1 MPPLPGETLLLTLFA
16 DVHYYFNPPSS
27 RPVHDR
33 FDRGSYVYLYHNTT
47 QRKARIEVANAA
59 GTPDQDAFNG
69 YLDTVLVKN
78 KYQQSNLFSITADA
92 SPSSPTSR
100 QPDQSLWRLP
110 AYDLKNEQRYLYRLH
125 SLDLYFWAA
134 NDANRFLDYVKR
146 LLPQYQLEITEPP
159 SAIEHR
165 DSMSPVVEKLEQAAI
180 YSPLHNRAPSAL
192 SSQTALSTSPLQP
205 RATVAPYNPAAPA
218 APEPI
223 AHREKTPPPE
233 DAATGTGL
241 TAVSMQ
247 GQAPQFATASPL
259 AHHPSYQPTSQQH
272 SFPGPPPT
280 SSLSASSTPYQTSGY
295 ETSFSPPPTAPLSP
309 SPGQTSFHGH
319 THQPQTQYAG
329 YPHQRASSYSA
340 VQTPG
345 MPPTPSAPP
354 PYGQVTP
361 LQSPTMPQHPS
372 LQSPGLPPPPAFPS
386 GGYSNYTHCQPS
398 QHPQAQS
405 EPYQVHSQ
413 VYKPTEVEAA
423 HGHGHGHGHGHSHRP
438 AQPFK
443 AGLFEDRVGK
453 LEKGVGR
460 FLKKLDQKI

>member
-1 MPPLPGETLLLTLFA
+1 M
-16 DVHYYFNPPSS
+16 
-27 RPVHDR
+27 HDR

-59 GTPDQDAFNG
+59 GTPDQDAFDG

-78 KYQQSNLFSITADA
+78 KYQQSNLLEITADA

-100 QPDQSLWRLP
+100 QPHQSQWRLP

-134 NDANRFLDYVKR
+134 NDAIRFLDSVKR
-146 LLPQYQLEITEPP
+146 LLPQHQLEITEPP

-165 DSMSPVVEKLEQAAI
+165 DSMSPVVEKLEKAAI
-180 YSPLHNRAPSAL
+180 YSPPHNRTSSAL

-223 AHREKTPPPE
+223 AYREKTPPPE
-233 DAATGTGL
+233 DAAPGTGV
-241 TAVSMQ
+241 TALPMHGQ
-247 GQAPQFATASPL
+247 GPQFATAPPL
-259 AHHPSYQPTSQQH
+259 AHHSSYQQTPQQQ
-272 SFPGPPPT
+272 SFPGPPPNPT
-280 SSLSASSTPYQTSGY
+280 ISASSTPFQASSY

-309 SPGQTSFHGH
+309 FPGQKSFHGH
-319 THQPQTQYAG
+319 SHQPQTQYAG
-329 YPHQRASSYSA
+329 YPQQRASSYPA
-340 VQTPG
+340 VQSPG

-354 PYGQVTP
+354 PYGQITP
-361 LQSPTMPQHPS
+361 LHSPTMAQHPS
-372 LQSPGLPPPPAFPS
+372 LQSTGLPPPPGIPT
-386 GGYSNYTHCQPS
+386 GGYSSYTYPQLSQLS

-405 EPYQVHSQ
+405 EPYQVHGQ
-413 VYKPTEVEAA
+413 VYKPTEAEAA
-423 HGHGHGHGHGHSHRP
+423 HGHGHSHKP
-438 AQPFK
+438 AQPYK
-443 AGLFEDRVGK
+443 PGLFEDRVGK